1 LQAAE
6 AAGTEKK
13 SESGTEAAV
22 VPGLQRA
29 LVAAGIEEGHR
40 FFASPPPPALPALT
54 AAVEAFEVSGDVAEL
69 SDTLGIALRRF
80 GP

>member
-1 LQAAE
+1 MQAAE

-13 SESGTEAAV
+13 SESGAE

-40 FFASPPPPALPALT
+40 FFASPPPAALPALT

-80 GP
+80 GPDV